1 MYFKSIFTLAILLTS
16 ILLNQVFAQNFSGEV
31 VYQSKTIMKDNFKIE
46 MEGATPE
53 MMKSLE
59 DELKKAFEKT
69 YILKFNAFE
78 GLFMEEQQVQNEA
91 KSGQVQFFSSAGNE
105 KSYVNLKDK
114 QSIRE
119 NEFLSKEFLIVD
131 QLNTWD
137 WVLTEETKKIGQYN
151 AFKAICTL
159 KVSEEA
165 LKEFEKMNEKQAN
178 SNTQI
183 MVLTPPKERQI
194 TVWFTPEIPVSLGPA
209 NYWGLPGLILEVHD
223 GNTIWLCSKIT
234 LNPKSGVKIE
244 KPKKGQ
250 RVNEKEYQELVTKKL
265 ESMKNGNGTIE
276 FRIGG

>member
-78 GLFMEEQQVQNEA
+78 GIFMEEQQVQNEA

>member
-1 MYFKSIFTLAILLTS
+1 MYFKSIFTLAILLTI

>member
-1 MYFKSIFTLAILLTS
+1 MYFKSIFTLAILLTT

-234 LNPKSGVKIE
+234 LNPKGGVKIE

>member
-234 LNPKSGVKIE
+234 LNPKGGVKIE